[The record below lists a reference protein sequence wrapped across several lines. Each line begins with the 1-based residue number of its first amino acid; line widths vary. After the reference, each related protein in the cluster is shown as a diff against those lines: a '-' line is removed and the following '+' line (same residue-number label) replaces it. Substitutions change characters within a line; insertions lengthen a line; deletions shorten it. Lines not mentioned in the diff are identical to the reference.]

1 MWLDRTIQTDGV
13 LHCGGL
19 KSALFQASYRRGL
32 FRAKVNVRS
41 LSCATAQIDC
51 MENPRIGTTVWLTF
65 PGLEPRAAIVEESGG
80 FRMTLRLAEPL
91 HPAVLD
97 AILGG
102 RLRTWH

>member
-19 KSALFQASYRRGL
+19 ESALFQASYRRGL

-51 MENPRIGTTVWLTF
+51 MENPPIGSTVWLTF